1 MAGATSMRR
10 LTVKRLLVAMLT
22 LSLTACTTAGPAT
35 YPLTVQL
42 ADLRFAQPGLLE
54 QSIGLALRFTNP
66 NPEPIE
72 ASGLRFTMELNG
84 SAFGT
89 GVSDEAFELPRLGE
103 AVVPVTI
110 RVQTA
115 DLINRVIGFDG
126 RPIDYRITGDLFQAA
141 GFGGVGGGRLAF
153 SGESSIAIPDFQA
166 LLRSRQG
173 S

>member
-1 MAGATSMRR
+1 M
-10 LTVKRLLVAMLT
+10 KRLPMAMLI
-22 LSLTACTTAGPAT
+22 LALTACTTAGPAT
-35 YPLTVQL
+35 YPLSVQL

-54 QSIGLALRFTNP
+54 QSIGLDLRFTNP
-66 NPEPIE
+66 NPEPIQ
-72 ASGLRFTMELNG
+72 AQGLRFTMELNG
-84 SAFGT
+84 NAFGT
-89 GVSDEAFELPRLGE
+89 GVSDDAFELPRLGE

-115 DLINRVIGFDG
+115 DLINRVLGFDG
-126 RPIDYRITGDLFQAA
+126 SAIDYRITGDLFQA
-141 GFGGVGGGRLAF
+141 GGLGSAGGGSLAF

>member
-1 MAGATSMRR
+1 
-10 LTVKRLLVAMLT
+10 MLT
-22 LSLTACTTAGPAT
+22 LALTACTTAGPGT
-35 YPLTVQL
+35 YPLSVQL

-54 QSIGLALRFTNP
+54 QSIGLDLRFTNP

-72 ASGLRFTMELNG
+72 ARGLRFTMELNG
-84 SAFGT
+84 SSFGT
-89 GVSDEAFELPRLGE
+89 GVSDVAFELPRLGE

-115 DLINRVIGFDG
+115 DLINRVMGFDG
-126 RPIDYRITGDLFQAA
+126 SAIDYRITGDLFQDG
-141 GFGGVGGGRLAF
+141 GFGSAGGGSLAF

-166 LLRSRQG
+166 LLGSRQG

>member
-1 MAGATSMRR
+1 MKRR
-10 LTVKRLLVAMLT
+10 TLAMLILA
-22 LSLTACTTAGPAT
+22 LSACTTGGPAT

-54 QSIGLALRFTNP
+54 QSIGLDLRFTNP
-66 NPEPIE
+66 NPEPIQ
-72 ASGLRFTMELNG
+72 ARGLRFSLELNG

-89 GVSDEAFELPRLGE
+89 GVSDEAFALPRLGE

-115 DLINRVIGFDG
+115 ELINRVLAFDG
-126 RPIDYRITGDLFQAA
+126 RAIDYRITGDLFQET
-141 GFGGVGGGRLAF
+141 GLGGVGGGSLAF
-153 SGESSIAIPDFQA
+153 SGESSIAVPDFEA
-166 LLRSRQG
+166 LLGSRQG